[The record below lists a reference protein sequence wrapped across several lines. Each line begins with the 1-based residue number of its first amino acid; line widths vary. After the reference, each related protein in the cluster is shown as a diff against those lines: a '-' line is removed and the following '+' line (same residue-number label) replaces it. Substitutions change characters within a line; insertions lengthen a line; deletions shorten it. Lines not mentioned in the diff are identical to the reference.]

1 LRKASDT
8 ATKKHDGGTGESPW
22 CLHLRSARWLDQNQ
36 ARDHEE
42 EEKEEDD
49 VYKSNNKRGTPA
61 TVSLSMPLQM
71 DFCANTGTQTTPT
84 YEINDEVVMKVKTQ
98 KKTMFLTFRV
108 VDSKQSKGKWVYQL
122 KAKDGTLHDGGAWCA
137 QGELAYP

>member
-1 LRKASDT
+1 MA
-8 ATKKHDGGTGESPW
+8 EP
-22 CLHLRSARWLDQNQ
+22 
-36 ARDHEE
+36 
-42 EEKEEDD
+42 
-49 VYKSNNKRGTPA
+49 
-61 TVSLSMPLQM
+61 VSLRGVCICVLHADWIRIRRASMEKKRRRMRTCTSQTTDAALQQQSVSACHSKRY
-71 DFCANTGTQTTPT
+71 FCANTGTQTTPT
-84 YEINDEVVMKVKTQ
+84 YDKNDEVVMKVKTQ

>member
-1 LRKASDT
+1 M
-8 ATKKHDGGTGESPW
+8 KKKRRRMRTCTSQTTDAALQQQSV
-22 CLHLRSARWLDQNQ
+22 SACHSK
-36 ARDHEE
+36 RD
-42 EEKEEDD
+42 
-49 VYKSNNKRGTPA
+49 S
-61 TVSLSMPLQM
+61 S
-71 DFCANTGTQTTPT
+71 ANTSTQTTPT
-84 YEINDEVVMKVKTQ
+84 YDKNEEVVMKVKTQ